1 MNILVAEDDAI
12 NIVFYIRFLTKLGHK
27 VTVAHNGE
35 EAFHFSELINYD
47 VILMDI
53 NMPYLDGYAATA
65 IIREKEK
72 KLGTTIPIIAL
83 TAYALNGDKE
93 KCLQAGMN
101 DYISKPINL
110 RKAVNLIQQYVTQKK
125 E

>member
-53 NMPYLDGYAATA
+53 NMPIMDGIESSKMIKKQKMQKLQYLQSQLQ
-65 IIREKEK
+65 I
-72 KLGTTIPIIAL
+72 
-83 TAYALNGDKE
+83 LN
-93 KCLQAGMN
+93 
-101 DYISKPINL
+101 
-110 RKAVNLIQQYVTQKK
+110 
-125 E
+125 